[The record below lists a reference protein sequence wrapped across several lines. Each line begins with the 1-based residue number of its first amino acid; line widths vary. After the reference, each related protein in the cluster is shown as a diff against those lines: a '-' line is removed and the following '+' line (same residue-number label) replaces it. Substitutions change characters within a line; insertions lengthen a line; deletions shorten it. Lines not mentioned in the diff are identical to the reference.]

1 MQRLYNY
8 NYPMDK
14 RITYIDIA
22 KGLGILVIVLAHNDL
37 AGYHPTLHKFIYAFH
52 IPLFFFLSGMFFRPE
67 RAFGETTRRRFNTL
81 MKPYF
86 FTLFM
91 IYLGEATF
99 GNMTFPNIAGRI
111 VKSLYATG
119 HYIDWVQLW
128 FIPHLFAVSL
138 FAWVAWRV
146 LFGRVKMD
154 WLRWLLMFAM
164 LAVDVLTMPY
174 FWPFTAPVVN
184 KELYGL
190 PFSLDLVLA
199 SGFFFLAGYEVN
211 QRPLE
216 KFFAS
221 PLVLAGTFGL
231 LLTLVLL
238 LPPELDFN
246 TRTYPSLWINTAE
259 ALLGIGMVLSLA
271 RNLEK
276 WSARL
281 ADVFRY
287 CGRISLVILIFH
299 VPIQETLAD
308 KYLRLGIPQE
318 PTIWL
323 AFASAV
329 LIPALIYELAIH
341 RNPRLRP
348 WFGFAAEEKATE
360 VATTPAKPTS
370 VG

>member
-1 MQRLYNY
+1 
-8 NYPMDK
+8 MDK
-14 RITYIDIA
+14 RIGYIDIA

-67 RAFGETTRRRFNTL
+67 RDFGETVRRRFNTL

-86 FTLFM
+86 FALFI
-91 IYLGEATF
+91 IYLGEAAF
-99 GNMTFPNIAGRI
+99 SNMTFPVIAGRI
-111 VKSLYATG
+111 AKAMYATG
-119 HYIDWVQLW
+119 KYIDWVQLW

-138 FAWVAWRV
+138 FAWIAWRYV
-146 LFGRVKMD
+146 FGRIQWD

-164 LAVDVLTMPY
+164 LAAGVLTMPY
-174 FWPFTAPVVN
+174 FWPFIAPVIGT
-184 KELYGL
+184 ELYGL

-199 SGFFFLAGYEVN
+199 SGFFFLVGYEVN
-211 QRPLE
+211 QKPLE

-221 PLVLAGTFGL
+221 PLVLVGTFGL
-231 LLTLVLL
+231 LFSMIWF
-238 LPPELDFN
+238 LPPTLDFN

-259 ALLGIGMVLSLA
+259 ALLGITMILSLA

-276 WSARL
+276 WSEKL
-281 ADVFRY
+281 ATAFRY
-287 CGRISLVILIFH
+287 FGRISLVILIFH

-318 PTIWL
+318 PVIWL
-323 AFASAV
+323 AFASGV
-329 LIPALIYELAIH
+329 LVPALIYELAIH

-348 WFGFAAEEKATE
+348 WFGFAAEEKPLSTTE
-360 VATTPAKPTS
+360 ITESTEKKN
-370 VG
+370 